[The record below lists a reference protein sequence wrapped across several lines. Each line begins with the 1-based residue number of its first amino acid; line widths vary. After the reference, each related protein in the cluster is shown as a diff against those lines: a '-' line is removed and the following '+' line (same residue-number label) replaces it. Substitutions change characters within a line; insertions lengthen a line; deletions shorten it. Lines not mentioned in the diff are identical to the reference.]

1 MERKIFTPFNIR
13 ELNTKNDKNDFI
25 VEGYATTFDEDGY
38 NVFDYIDDIGFI
50 EFNETFERGA
60 FSKSITARCG
70 SDKKNGIRMLHQHRH
85 SEPLG
90 IPELEEDEKGLY
102 FKCAIPRGK
111 TLNDD
116 IIIDIKNGVLK
127 QISIGFN
134 MNEYQLSKNE
144 AGEYKVRHTDV
155 YLWEL
160 SLVTFSANENAM
172 LTKNRSNANIYQMI
186 KNYGE
191 KQVREVLNAMTN
203 TDETLKPKT
212 AMTNNVFEFTPL
224 IRKSVKIL

>member
-102 FKCAIPRGK
+102 FKCVIPRGK

-116 IIIDIKNGVLK
+116 VIIDIENGVLK

-134 MNEYQLSKNE
+134 MNKYQLSKNE
-144 AGEYKVRHTDV
+144 AGEYKVLHTDV
-155 YLWEL
+155 Y
-160 SLVTFSANENAM
+160 
-172 LTKNRSNANIYQMI
+172 RSNANIYQMI